1 MKKLLCPLFALLIV
15 LSLSTAA
22 FAADYSAEKSANA
35 LYELG
40 LFQGIGETA
49 NGKPIYSLDAA
60 PTRAQ
65 AVTML
70 VRLLGKEAEAKA
82 GTWTVPFSDLADWAR
97 PYVGYAYANGLTN
110 GLSAERFGSG
120 DKVTANQY
128 LTFILRAL
136 GYSSERDFQWDK
148 ANAFSDSLG
157 LTHGEYS
164 ASRSFTRGDTAHISY
179 AALAQVRKDSSET
192 LAAQLVRQGAVK
204 AKTAA
209 ECGLV
214 LAADS
219 GGFLNIAGSRY
230 TLQNTDGKYLAA
242 SGDALTLSDKPF
254 TWYALPAAGD
264 SFTLHL
270 DNKRAY
276 MLDVSN
282 GWFEEGNRVVIYG
295 DGGYEA
301 QRWKLYQSGKDTWQL
316 VCSLHPELALSAS
329 SGGAVLQ
336 KRGNAGTNWQ
346 LTLVG
351 TERGNY
357 MEIAGR
363 SDVITMRLERR
374 ILDVLSRA
382 RLQRWVNDLETAYAD
397 YAELTGWTPYRH
409 VYINMLAPETA
420 WGYACEGGIIQIDA
434 DCIYEDLRLNFA
446 RRKNDWNFGLLHEL
460 SHLFEAD
467 SRPWDFHAEVLA
479 DYKLAY
485 VMTKNNCAAVPA
497 DWYSDNR
504 EYTGWDVI
512 DVYRGDGPL
521 KDTLTVFSLSG
532 KLSEVMKEIGW
543 DAAKQTFRNYPDTTN
558 LTPEENFM
566 LFIDLLSQYSGK
578 DVRAMFT
585 DAEWANAMKVGS
597 L

>member
-22 FAADYSAEKSANA
+22 FAADYSAEESANA

-40 LFQGIGETA
+40 LFQGTGETA

-110 GLSAERFGSG
+110 GLSAERFGSD

-157 LTHGEYS
+157 LTHEEYR
-164 ASRSFTRGDTAHISY
+164 ASRSFTRGDTARISF
-179 AALAQVRKDSSET
+179 AALAQARKDSSET

-230 TLQNTDGKYLAA
+230 TLQNADGKYLAA

-254 TWYALPAAGD
+254 AWYALPAAGD
-264 SFTLHL
+264 SFTLRP

-282 GWFEEGNRVVIYG
+282 AWFEEGNRVGIC
-295 DGGYEA
+295 DGTGHDA
-301 QRWKLYQSGKDTWQL
+301 QHWKLYQSGRDTWQL
-316 VCSLHPELALSAS
+316 VCSLHPELALSVS
-329 SGGAVLQ
+329 SGGAALQ

-351 TERGNY
+351 TERDNY
-357 MEIAGR
+357 MEIEGR

-374 ILDVLSRA
+374 VLDVLSRA
-382 RLQRWVNDLETAYAD
+382 RLQKWVNDLETAYAD

-434 DCIYEDLRLNFA
+434 DCIYEDLSLNFA

-497 DWYSDNR
+497 DWYNDKR

-543 DAAKQTFRNYPDTTN
+543 DAAKQTFRSYPDTTN
-558 LTPEENFM
+558 LTPEENFT
-566 LFIDLLSQYSGK
+566 LFINLLSQYSGK

>member
-22 FAADYSAEKSANA
+22 FAADYSAEESANA

-40 LFQGIGETA
+40 LFQGTGETA

-70 VRLLGKEAEAKA
+70 VRLLGKEVEAKA
-82 GTWTVPFSDLADWAR
+82 GSWTTPFTDLADWAK
-97 PYVGYAYANGLTN
+97 PYVGYAYTNGLTN
-110 GLSAERFGSG
+110 GLSADRFGSD
-120 DKVTANQY
+120 DKVTANHY

-136 GYSSERDFQWDK
+136 GYSSESDFQWDK
-148 ANAFSDSLG
+148 AAAFSDSAG
-157 LTHGEYS
+157 LTHGEYA
-164 ASRSFTRGDTAHISY
+164 ASHSFTRGDTARISF
-179 AALAQVRKDSSET
+179 AALAQARKDSSET

-230 TLQNTDGKYLAA
+230 TLQNADGKYLAA

-254 TWYALPAAGD
+254 AWYALPAAGD
-264 SFTLHL
+264 SFTLRP

-282 GWFEEGNRVVIYG
+282 AWFEEGNRVGIC
-295 DGGYEA
+295 DGTGHDA
-301 QRWKLYQSGKDTWQL
+301 QHWKLYQSGRDTWQL
-316 VCSLHPELALSAS
+316 VCSLHPELALSVS
-329 SGGAVLQ
+329 SGGAALQ

-351 TERGNY
+351 TERDNY
-357 MEIAGR
+357 MEIEGR

-374 ILDVLSRA
+374 VLDVLSRA
-382 RLQRWVNDLETAYAD
+382 RLQKWVNDLETAYAD

-409 VYINMLAPETA
+409 VYLNMLAPETN
-420 WGYACEGGIIQIDA
+420 WGYAGKDGVIQIDA
-434 DCIYEDLRLNFA
+434 DDIYEDLSLNFA

-497 DWYSDNR
+497 DWYSDKR

-512 DVYRGDGPL
+512 DVYRGGGSL

-543 DAAKQTFRNYPDTTN
+543 DAAKQTFRSYPDTTN
-558 LTPEENFM
+558 LTPEENFT
-566 LFIDLLSQYSGK
+566 LFISLLSQYSGK

>member
-22 FAADYSAEKSANA
+22 FAADYSAEESANA

-40 LFQGIGETA
+40 LFQGTGETV

-60 PTRAQ
+60 QTRAQ

-110 GLSAERFGSG
+110 GLSAERFGSD

-157 LTHGEYS
+157 LTHGEYR
-164 ASRSFTRGDTAHISY
+164 ASRSFTRGDTARISY
-179 AALAQVRKDSSET
+179 AALAQARKDSSET

-230 TLQNTDGKYLAA
+230 TLQNAGGKYLAA

-254 TWYALPAAGD
+254 VWYALPAAGD

-270 DNKRAY
+270 DNNRAY

-329 SGGAVLQ
+329 SGGAALQ

-357 MEIAGR
+357 MEIVGR

-374 ILDVLSRA
+374 VLDVLSRA
-382 RLQRWVNDLETAYAD
+382 RLQKWVNDLETAYAD

-434 DCIYEDLRLNFA
+434 DDIYEDLSLNFA

-479 DYKLAY
+479 DYKFAY

-497 DWYSDNR
+497 DWYSDKR

-543 DAAKQTFRNYPDTTN
+543 DAAKQMFRSYPDTTN
-558 LTPEENFM
+558 LTPEENFT
-566 LFIDLLSQYSGK
+566 LFISLLSQYSGK

-585 DAEWANAMKVGS
+585 DAEWVNAMKVGS

>member
-22 FAADYSAEKSANA
+22 FAADYSAEESANA

-40 LFQGIGETA
+40 LFQGTGETA

-110 GLSAERFGSG
+110 GLSAERFGSD

-157 LTHGEYS
+157 LTHGEYR
-164 ASRSFTRGDTAHISY
+164 ASHSFTRGDTARISF
-179 AALAQVRKDSSET
+179 AALAQTRKGSEET

-230 TLQNTDGKYLAA
+230 TLQNADGKYLAA

-254 TWYALPAAGD
+254 VWYALPAAGD
-264 SFTLHL
+264 SFTLRP

-282 GWFEEGNRVVIYG
+282 AWFEEGNRVGIC
-295 DGGYEA
+295 DGTGHDA
-301 QRWKLYQSGKDTWQL
+301 QHWKLYQSGRDTWQL
-316 VCSLHPELALSAS
+316 VCSLHPELALSVS
-329 SGGAVLQ
+329 SGGAALQ

-351 TERGNY
+351 TERDNY
-357 MEIAGR
+357 MEIEGR

-374 ILDVLSRA
+374 VLDILSRA
-382 RLQRWVNDLETAYAD
+382 RLQKWVNDLETAYAD
-397 YAELTGWTPYRH
+397 YAELTGWQPYEH
-409 VYINMLAPETA
+409 IYLNMYDKQEF
-420 WGYACEGGIIQIDA
+420 WGFVDGTDTIHIDA
-434 DCIYEDLRLNFA
+434 DEIYEDLSLNFA

-460 SHLFEAD
+460 SHLFELKEQ
-467 SRPWDFHAEVLA
+467 PWDFHAEVLA

-497 DWYSDNR
+497 DWYGDKR

-543 DAAKQTFRNYPDTTN
+543 DAAKQTFRSYPDTTN
-558 LTPEENFM
+558 LTPEENFT
-566 LFIDLLSQYSGK
+566 LFINLLSQYSGK

>member
-22 FAADYSAEKSANA
+22 FAADYSAEESANA

-40 LFQGIGETA
+40 LFQGTGETA

-110 GLSAERFGSG
+110 GLSAERFGSD

-148 ANAFSDSLG
+148 ANAFSNFLG
-157 LTHGEYS
+157 LTHGEYR
-164 ASRSFTRGDTAHISY
+164 ASRSFTRGDTARISY
-179 AALAQVRKDSSET
+179 SALAQARKDSSET

-230 TLQNTDGKYLAA
+230 TLQNTHGKYLAA

-254 TWYALPAAGD
+254 AWYALPAAGD
-264 SFTLHL
+264 SFTLRP

-282 GWFEEGNRVVIYG
+282 AWFEEGNRVGIC
-295 DGGYEA
+295 DGTGHDA
-301 QRWKLYQSGKDTWQL
+301 QHWKLYQSGKDTWQL

-329 SGGAVLQ
+329 SGGAALQ

-351 TERGNY
+351 TE
-357 MEIAGR
+357 
-363 SDVITMRLERR
+363 LEHRV
-374 ILDVLSRA
+374 LDVLSRA
-382 RLQRWVNDLETAYAD
+382 RLQKWVNDLETAYAD

-409 VYINMLAPETA
+409 VYLNMLAPETN
-420 WGYACEGGIIQIDA
+420 WGYAGKDGVIQIDA
-434 DCIYEDLRLNFA
+434 DDIYEDLSLNFA

-497 DWYSDNR
+497 DWYSDKR

-543 DAAKQTFRNYPDTTN
+543 DAAKQTFRSYPDTTN
-558 LTPEENFM
+558 LTPEENFT
-566 LFIDLLSQYSGK
+566 LFISLLSQYSGK

>member
-1 MKKLLCPLFALLIV
+1 MKKLLCTLFALFAV

-22 FAADYSAEKSANA
+22 LAADYTAEESANA

-40 LFQGIGETA
+40 LFQGTGETA

-82 GTWTVPFSDLADWAR
+82 GSWTVPFTDLADWAK

-110 GLSAERFGSG
+110 GLSADRFGSS

-136 GYSSERDFQWDK
+136 GYSSESDFQWNK
-148 ANAFSDSLG
+148 ASSFSDSLG
-157 LTHGEYS
+157 LTHGEY
-164 ASRSFTRGDTAHISY
+164 AAARSFTRGDTARISF
-179 AALAQVRKDSSET
+179 AALAQTRKGSGET
-192 LAAQLVRQGAVK
+192 LAAQLVRQGAVQ

-219 GGFLNIAGSRY
+219 SGFLNIAGSRY
-230 TLQNTDGKYLAA
+230 TLQNADGKYLAV
-242 SGDALTLSDKPF
+242 SGEALTLSDKPF
-254 TWYALPAAGD
+254 AWYASPAAGN
-264 SFTLHL
+264 SFTLRL
-270 DNKRAY
+270 DSKRAY

-282 GWFEEGNRVVIYG
+282 AWFEEGNLVGIC
-295 DGGYEA
+295 DGTGHDA
-301 QRWKLYQSGKDTWQL
+301 QHWKLYQSGKDTWQL
-316 VCSLHPELALSAS
+316 VCSLHPELALSVS
-329 SGGAVLQ
+329 SDGAALQ
-336 KRGNAGTNWQ
+336 KRGNAGTSWQ

-351 TERGNY
+351 TERDNY
-357 MEIAGR
+357 MELEGG
-363 SDVITMRLERR
+363 SGVITMRLEHRV
-374 ILDVLSRA
+374 LDVLSRA
-382 RLQRWVNDLETAYAD
+382 RLQKWVNDLETAYAD

-409 VYINMLAPETA
+409 VYLNMLAPETN
-420 WGYACEGGIIQIDA
+420 WGYAGKDGVIQIDVN
-434 DCIYEDLRLNFA
+434 DIYEDLSLNFA

-485 VMTKNNCAAVPA
+485 VMTKNSCAAVPA
-497 DWYSDNR
+497 SWYGDKR

-532 KLSEVMKEIGW
+532 KLAEVMKEIGW
-543 DAAKQTFRNYPDTTN
+543 DSAKQMFRNYPDTEN
-558 LTPEENFM
+558 LTPAENFE
-566 LFIDLLSQYSGK
+566 LFIRLLSQYSGR

>member
-1 MKKLLCPLFALLIV
+1 
-15 LSLSTAA
+15 
-22 FAADYSAEKSANA
+22 
-35 LYELG
+35 
-40 LFQGIGETA
+40 
-49 NGKPIYSLDAA
+49 
-60 PTRAQ
+60 
-65 AVTML
+65 ML

-110 GLSAERFGSG
+110 GLSAERFGSD

-136 GYSSERDFQWDK
+136 GYSSESDFQWDK

-157 LTHGEYS
+157 LTHGEYR
-164 ASRSFTRGDTAHISY
+164 ASRSFTRGDTARISF
-179 AALAQVRKDSSET
+179 AALAQARKDSSET

-219 GGFLNIAGSRY
+219 EGFLNIAGSRY
-230 TLQNTDGKYLAA
+230 TLQNADGKYLAA

-254 TWYALPAAGD
+254 AWYALPAAGD
-264 SFTLHL
+264 SFTLRP

-282 GWFEEGNRVVIYG
+282 AWFEEGNRVGIC
-295 DGGYEA
+295 DGTGHDA

-329 SGGAVLQ
+329 SGGAALQ

-357 MEIAGR
+357 MEIVGR

-374 ILDVLSRA
+374 VLDVLSRA
-382 RLQRWVNDLETAYAD
+382 RLQKWVNDLETAYAD

-409 VYINMLAPETA
+409 VYINMLAPETN
-420 WGYACEGGIIQIDA
+420 WGYAGKDGIIQIDA
-434 DCIYEDLRLNFA
+434 DDIYEDLSLNFA

-467 SRPWDFHAEVLA
+467 GRPWDFHAEVLA

-497 DWYSDNR
+497 DWYSDKR

-521 KDTLTVFSLSG
+521 KDTLTIFSLSG

-543 DAAKQTFRNYPDTTN
+543 DAAKQTFRSYPDTTN
-558 LTPEENFM
+558 LTPEENFT
-566 LFIDLLSQYSGK
+566 LFISLLSQYSGK

>member
-22 FAADYSAEKSANA
+22 FAADYSAEESANA

-40 LFQGIGETA
+40 LFQGTGETA

-136 GYSSERDFQWDK
+136 GYSSESDFQWDK

-157 LTHGEYS
+157 LTHGEYR
-164 ASRSFTRGDTAHISY
+164 ASHSFTRGDTARISF
-179 AALAQVRKDSSET
+179 AALAQTRKGSEET

-209 ECGLV
+209 EFGLV

-230 TLQNTDGKYLAA
+230 TLQNADGKYLAA

-254 TWYALPAAGD
+254 AWYALPAAGD
-264 SFTLHL
+264 SFTLRP

-282 GWFEEGNRVVIYG
+282 AWFEEGNRVGIC
-295 DGGYEA
+295 DGTGHDA
-301 QRWKLYQSGKDTWQL
+301 QHWKLYQSGRDTWQL
-316 VCSLHPELALSAS
+316 VCSLHPELALSVS
-329 SGGAVLQ
+329 SGGAALQ

-351 TERGNY
+351 TERDNY
-357 MEIAGR
+357 MEIEGR

-374 ILDVLSRA
+374 VLDVLSRA
-382 RLQRWVNDLETAYAD
+382 RLQKWVNDLETAYAD

-434 DCIYEDLRLNFA
+434 DCIYEDLSLNFA

-497 DWYSDNR
+497 DWYSDKR

-543 DAAKQTFRNYPDTTN
+543 DAAKQTFRSYPDTTN
-558 LTPEENFM
+558 LTPEENFT
-566 LFIDLLSQYSGK
+566 LFISLLSQYSGK

>member
-1 MKKLLCPLFALLIV
+1 MKKLLCSLFALLIV

-22 FAADYSAEKSANA
+22 FAADYSAEESANA

-40 LFQGIGETA
+40 LFQGTGETA

-82 GTWTVPFSDLADWAR
+82 GTWTLPFSDLADWAR

-110 GLSAERFGSG
+110 GLSAERFGSD

-157 LTHGEYS
+157 LTHGEYR
-164 ASRSFTRGDTAHISY
+164 ASRSFTRGDTARISY
-179 AALAQVRKDSSET
+179 AALAQARKDSSET

-204 AKTAA
+204 AKTAT

-230 TLQNTDGKYLAA
+230 TLQNAGGKYLAA

-254 TWYALPAAGD
+254 VWYALPAAGD

-270 DNKRAY
+270 DNNRAY

-357 MEIAGR
+357 MEIVGR

-374 ILDVLSRA
+374 VLDVLSRA
-382 RLQRWVNDLETAYAD
+382 RLQKWVNDLETAYAD

-420 WGYACEGGIIQIDA
+420 WGYACEGGIVQIDA
-434 DCIYEDLRLNFA
+434 DDIYEDLSLNFA

-497 DWYSDNR
+497 DWYSDKR

-521 KDTLTVFSLSG
+521 KDTLTIFSLCG

-543 DAAKQTFRNYPDTTN
+543 DASKQTFRSYPDTTN
-558 LTPEENFM
+558 LTPEENFT
-566 LFIDLLSQYSGK
+566 LFISLLSQYSGK

>member
-1 MKKLLCPLFALLIV
+1 
-15 LSLSTAA
+15 
-22 FAADYSAEKSANA
+22 
-35 LYELG
+35 
-40 LFQGIGETA
+40 
-49 NGKPIYSLDAA
+49 
-60 PTRAQ
+60 
-65 AVTML
+65 
-70 VRLLGKEAEAKA
+70 
-82 GTWTVPFSDLADWAR
+82 
-97 PYVGYAYANGLTN
+97 
-110 GLSAERFGSG
+110 
-120 DKVTANQY
+120 
-128 LTFILRAL
+128 
-136 GYSSERDFQWDK
+136 
-148 ANAFSDSLG
+148 
-157 LTHGEYS
+157 
-164 ASRSFTRGDTAHISY
+164 
-179 AALAQVRKDSSET
+179 
-192 LAAQLVRQGAVK
+192 
-204 AKTAA
+204 
-209 ECGLV
+209 
-214 LAADS
+214 
-219 GGFLNIAGSRY
+219 
-230 TLQNTDGKYLAA
+230 
-242 SGDALTLSDKPF
+242 
-254 TWYALPAAGD
+254 
-264 SFTLHL
+264 
-270 DNKRAY
+270 
-276 MLDVSN
+276 
-282 GWFEEGNRVVIYG
+282 
-295 DGGYEA
+295 
-301 QRWKLYQSGKDTWQL
+301 
-316 VCSLHPELALSAS
+316 
-329 SGGAVLQ
+329 
-336 KRGNAGTNWQ
+336 
-346 LTLVG
+346 
-351 TERGNY
+351 
-357 MEIAGR
+357 MEIVGR

-434 DCIYEDLRLNFA
+434 DCIYEDLSLNFA

-497 DWYSDNR
+497 DWYSDKR

-543 DAAKQTFRNYPDTTN
+543 DAAKQAFRNYPDTTS

>member
-22 FAADYSAEKSANA
+22 FAADYSAEESANA

-40 LFQGIGETA
+40 LFQGTGETA

-110 GLSAERFGSG
+110 GLSAERFGSD

-157 LTHGEYS
+157 LTHGEYR
-164 ASRSFTRGDTAHISY
+164 ASHSFTRGDTARISF
-179 AALAQVRKDSSET
+179 AALAQTRKGSEET

-230 TLQNTDGKYLAA
+230 TLQNADGKYLAA

-254 TWYALPAAGD
+254 VWYALPAAGD
-264 SFTLHL
+264 SFTLRP
-270 DNKRAY
+270 DNKWAY

-282 GWFEEGNRVVIYG
+282 AWFEEGNRVGIC
-295 DGGYEA
+295 DGTGHDA
-301 QRWKLYQSGKDTWQL
+301 QHWKLYQSGRDTWQL
-316 VCSLHPELALSAS
+316 VCSLHPELALSVS
-329 SGGAVLQ
+329 SGGAALQ

-351 TERGNY
+351 TERDNY
-357 MEIAGR
+357 MEIEGR

-374 ILDVLSRA
+374 VLDILSRA
-382 RLQRWVNDLETAYAD
+382 RLQKWVNDLETAYAD
-397 YAELTGWTPYRH
+397 YAELTGWQPYEH
-409 VYINMLAPETA
+409 IYLNMYDKQEF
-420 WGYACEGGIIQIDA
+420 WGFVDGTDTIHIDA
-434 DCIYEDLRLNFA
+434 DEIYEDLSLNFA

-460 SHLFEAD
+460 SHLFELKEQ
-467 SRPWDFHAEVLA
+467 PWDFHAEVLA

-497 DWYSDNR
+497 DWYGDKR

-543 DAAKQTFRNYPDTTN
+543 DAAKQTFRSYPDTTN
-558 LTPEENFM
+558 LTPEENFT
-566 LFIDLLSQYSGK
+566 LFINLLSQYSGK

>member
-22 FAADYSAEKSANA
+22 FAADYSAEESANA

-40 LFQGIGETA
+40 LFQGTGETA

-110 GLSAERFGSG
+110 GLSAERFGSD

-157 LTHGEYS
+157 LTHGEYR
-164 ASRSFTRGDTAHISY
+164 ASHSFTRGDTARISF
-179 AALAQVRKDSSET
+179 AALAQTRKGSEET

-230 TLQNTDGKYLAA
+230 TLQNADGKYLAA

-254 TWYALPAAGD
+254 VWYALPAAGD
-264 SFTLHL
+264 SFTLRP

-282 GWFEEGNRVVIYG
+282 AWFEEGNRVGIC
-295 DGGYEA
+295 DGTGHDA
-301 QRWKLYQSGKDTWQL
+301 QHWKLYQSGRDTWQL
-316 VCSLHPELALSAS
+316 VCSLHPELALSVS
-329 SGGAVLQ
+329 SGGAALQ

-351 TERGNY
+351 TERDNY
-357 MEIAGR
+357 MEIEGR

-374 ILDVLSRA
+374 VLDILSRA
-382 RLQRWVNDLETAYAD
+382 RLQKWVNDLETAYAD
-397 YAELTGWTPYRH
+397 YAELTGWQPYEH
-409 VYINMLAPETA
+409 IYLNMYDKQEF
-420 WGYACEGGIIQIDA
+420 WGFVDGTDTIHIDA
-434 DCIYEDLRLNFA
+434 DEIYEDLSLNFA

-460 SHLFEAD
+460 SHLFELKEQ
-467 SRPWDFHAEVLA
+467 PWDFHAEVLA

-497 DWYSDNR
+497 DWYGDKR

-532 KLSEVMKEIGW
+532 KLTEVMKEIGW
-543 DAAKQTFRNYPDTTN
+543 DAAKQTFRSYPDTTN
-558 LTPEENFM
+558 LTPEENFT
-566 LFIDLLSQYSGK
+566 LFISLLSQYSGK

>member
-40 LFQGIGETA
+40 LFQGTGETA

-110 GLSAERFGSG
+110 GLSAERFGSD

-164 ASRSFTRGDTAHISY
+164 ASRSFTRGDTARISY
-179 AALAQVRKDSSET
+179 AALAQARKDSSET

-357 MEIAGR
+357 MEIVGR

-374 ILDVLSRA
+374 VLDVLSRA
-382 RLQRWVNDLETAYAD
+382 RLQKWVNDLETAYAD
-397 YAELTGWTPYRH
+397 YAELTGWTPYGH

-434 DCIYEDLRLNFA
+434 DCIYEDLRLNFT

-521 KDTLTVFSLSG
+521 KDTLTVFSLCG

>member
-22 FAADYSAEKSANA
+22 FAADYSAEESANA

-40 LFQGIGETA
+40 LFQGTGETA
-49 NGKPIYSLDAA
+49 NGKRSPRKSA

-65 AVTML
+65 TVTML

-97 PYVGYAYANGLTN
+97 SYVGYAYANGLTN
-110 GLSAERFGSG
+110 GLSAERFGSD

-157 LTHGEYS
+157 LTHGEYR
-164 ASRSFTRGDTAHISY
+164 ASRSFTRGDTARISF
-179 AALAQVRKDSSET
+179 AALAQARKDSSET

-230 TLQNTDGKYLAA
+230 TLQNADGKYLAA

-254 TWYALPAAGD
+254 AWYALPAAGD
-264 SFTLHL
+264 SFTLRP

-282 GWFEEGNRVVIYG
+282 AWFEEGNRVGIC
-295 DGGYEA
+295 DGTGHDA
-301 QRWKLYQSGKDTWQL
+301 QHWKLYQSGKDTWQL

-329 SGGAVLQ
+329 SGGAALQ
-336 KRGNAGTNWQ
+336 KRGNTGTNWQ

-351 TERGNY
+351 TERDNY
-357 MEIAGR
+357 MEIEGR

-374 ILDVLSRA
+374 VLDVLSRA
-382 RLQRWVNDLETAYAD
+382 RLQKWVNDLETAYAD

-434 DCIYEDLRLNFA
+434 DDIYEDLSLNFA

-497 DWYSDNR
+497 DWYSDKR

-532 KLSEVMKEIGW
+532 KLSEVMREIGW
-543 DAAKQTFRNYPDTTN
+543 DAAKQTFRSYPDTTN
-558 LTPEENFM
+558 LTPEENFT
-566 LFIDLLSQYSGK
+566 LFISLLSQYSGK

>member
-22 FAADYSAEKSANA
+22 FAADYSAEESANA

-40 LFQGIGETA
+40 LFQGTGETA

-110 GLSAERFGSG
+110 GLSAERFGSD

-157 LTHGEYS
+157 LTHGEYR
-164 ASRSFTRGDTAHISY
+164 ASHSFTRGDTARISF
-179 AALAQVRKDSSET
+179 AALAQTRKGSEET

-230 TLQNTDGKYLAA
+230 TLQNADGKYLAA

-254 TWYALPAAGD
+254 VWYALPAAGD
-264 SFTLHL
+264 SFTLRP

-282 GWFEEGNRVVIYG
+282 AWFEEGNRVGIC
-295 DGGYEA
+295 DGTGHDA
-301 QRWKLYQSGKDTWQL
+301 QHWKLYQSGRDTWQL
-316 VCSLHPELALSAS
+316 VCSLHPELALSVS
-329 SGGAVLQ
+329 SGGAALQ

-351 TERGNY
+351 TERDNY
-357 MEIAGR
+357 MEIEGR

-374 ILDVLSRA
+374 VLDILSRA
-382 RLQRWVNDLETAYAD
+382 RLQKWVNDLETAYAD
-397 YAELTGWTPYRH
+397 YAELTGWQPYEH
-409 VYINMLAPETA
+409 IYLNMYDKQEFLGFVDGTDT
-420 WGYACEGGIIQIDA
+420 IHIDA
-434 DCIYEDLRLNFA
+434 DEIYEDLSLNFA

-460 SHLFEAD
+460 SHLFELKEQ
-467 SRPWDFHAEVLA
+467 PWDFHAEVLA

-497 DWYSDNR
+497 DWYSDKR

-512 DVYRGDGPL
+512 DVYRGGGSL

-543 DAAKQTFRNYPDTTN
+543 DAAKQTFRSYPDTTN
-558 LTPEENFM
+558 LTPEENFT
-566 LFIDLLSQYSGK
+566 LFINLLSQYSGK

>member
-22 FAADYSAEKSANA
+22 FAADYSAEESANA

-40 LFQGIGETA
+40 LFQVTGETA

-110 GLSAERFGSG
+110 GLSAERFGSD

-157 LTHGEYS
+157 LTHGEYR
-164 ASRSFTRGDTAHISY
+164 ASRSFTRSDTARISY
-179 AALAQVRKDSSET
+179 AALAQARKDSSET

-214 LAADS
+214 LPADS

-230 TLQNTDGKYLAA
+230 TLQNADGKYLAA

-254 TWYALPAAGD
+254 AWYALPAAGD
-264 SFTLHL
+264 SFTLRP

-282 GWFEEGNRVVIYG
+282 AWSEEGNRVGIC
-295 DGGYEA
+295 DGTGHDA
-301 QRWKLYQSGKDTWQL
+301 QHWKLYQSGKDTWQL
-316 VCSLHPELALSAS
+316 VCSLHSELALSAS
-329 SGGAVLQ
+329 SGGAALQ

-351 TERGNY
+351 TERDNY
-357 MEIAGR
+357 MEIEGR
-363 SDVITMRLERR
+363 SDVITMRLEHRV
-374 ILDVLSRA
+374 LDVLSRA
-382 RLQRWVNDLETAYAD
+382 RLQKWVNDLETAYAD

-409 VYINMLAPETA
+409 VYLNMLAPETN
-420 WGYACEGGIIQIDA
+420 WGYAGKDGVIQIDA
-434 DCIYEDLRLNFA
+434 DDIYEDLSLNFA

-497 DWYSDNR
+497 DWYSDKR

-532 KLSEVMKEIGW
+532 KLSEVMREIGW
-543 DAAKQTFRNYPDTTN
+543 DAAKQTFRSYPDTTN
-558 LTPEENFM
+558 LTPEENFT
-566 LFIDLLSQYSGK
+566 LFISLLSQYSGK

-585 DAEWANAMKVGS
+585 DAEWANVMKVGS

>member
-22 FAADYSAEKSANA
+22 FAADYSAEESANA

-40 LFQGIGETA
+40 LFQGTGETA

-65 AVTML
+65 TVTML

-97 PYVGYAYANGLTN
+97 SYVGYAYANGLTN
-110 GLSAERFGSG
+110 GLSAERFGSD

-157 LTHGEYS
+157 LTHGEYR
-164 ASRSFTRGDTAHISY
+164 APRSFTRGDTARISY
-179 AALAQVRKDSSET
+179 AALAQARKDSSET

-230 TLQNTDGKYLAA
+230 TMQNADGKYLAA

-254 TWYALPAAGD
+254 AWYALPAAGD
-264 SFTLHL
+264 SFTLRP

-282 GWFEEGNRVVIYG
+282 AWFEEGNRVGIC
-295 DGGYEA
+295 DGTGHDA
-301 QRWKLYQSGKDTWQL
+301 QHWKLYQSGKDTWQL

-329 SGGAVLQ
+329 SGGAALQ

-351 TERGNY
+351 TERDNY
-357 MEIAGR
+357 MEIVGR
-363 SDVITMRLERR
+363 SDVITMRLEHRV
-374 ILDVLSRA
+374 LDVLSRA
-382 RLQRWVNDLETAYAD
+382 RLQKWVNDLETAYAD

-409 VYINMLAPETA
+409 VYLNMLAPETA
-420 WGYACEGGIIQIDA
+420 WGYAGKDGVVQIDA
-434 DCIYEDLRLNFA
+434 DDIYEDLSLNFA

-467 SRPWDFHAEVLA
+467 SRP
-479 DYKLAY
+479 
-485 VMTKNNCAAVPA
+485 
-497 DWYSDNR
+497 
-504 EYTGWDVI
+504 
-512 DVYRGDGPL
+512 
-521 KDTLTVFSLSG
+521 
-532 KLSEVMKEIGW
+532 
-543 DAAKQTFRNYPDTTN
+543 
-558 LTPEENFM
+558 
-566 LFIDLLSQYSGK
+566 
-578 DVRAMFT
+578 
-585 DAEWANAMKVGS
+585 
-597 L
+597 

>member
-22 FAADYSAEKSANA
+22 FAADYSAEESANA

-40 LFQGIGETA
+40 LFQGTGETA

-110 GLSAERFGSG
+110 GLSAERFGSD

-136 GYSSERDFQWDK
+136 GYSSERDFQRDK

-157 LTHGEYS
+157 LTHGEYR
-164 ASRSFTRGDTAHISY
+164 ASRSFTRGDTARISF
-179 AALAQVRKDSSET
+179 AALAQARKDSSET

-230 TLQNTDGKYLAA
+230 TLQNADGKYLAA

-254 TWYALPAAGD
+254 AWYALPAAGD
-264 SFTLHL
+264 SFTLRP

-282 GWFEEGNRVVIYG
+282 AWFEEGNRVGIC
-295 DGGYEA
+295 DGTGHDA
-301 QRWKLYQSGKDTWQL
+301 QHWKLYQSGRDTWQL
-316 VCSLHPELALSAS
+316 VCSLHPELALSVS
-329 SGGAVLQ
+329 SGGAALQ

-351 TERGNY
+351 TERDNY
-357 MEIAGR
+357 MEIEGR

-374 ILDVLSRA
+374 VLDVLSRA
-382 RLQRWVNDLETAYAD
+382 RLQKWVNDLETAYAD

-409 VYINMLAPETA
+409 VYLNMLAPETN
-420 WGYACEGGIIQIDA
+420 WGYAGKDGVIQIDA
-434 DCIYEDLRLNFA
+434 DDIYEDLSLNFA

-460 SHLFEAD
+460 SHLFETD

-497 DWYSDNR
+497 DWYSDKW

-543 DAAKQTFRNYPDTTN
+543 DAAKQTFRSYPDTTN
-558 LTPEENFM
+558 LTPEENFT
-566 LFIDLLSQYSGK
+566 LFISLLSQYSGK

>member
-22 FAADYSAEKSANA
+22 FAADYSAEESANA

-40 LFQGIGETA
+40 LFQGTGETA

-110 GLSAERFGSG
+110 GLSAERFGSD

-148 ANAFSDSLG
+148 ANAFSNSLG
-157 LTHGEYS
+157 LTHGEYR
-164 ASRSFTRGDTAHISY
+164 ASRSFTRGDTARISF
-179 AALAQVRKDSSET
+179 AALAQARKDSSET

-230 TLQNTDGKYLAA
+230 TLQNADGKYLAA

-254 TWYALPAAGD
+254 VWYALPAAGD

-270 DNKRAY
+270 DNNRAY

-357 MEIAGR
+357 MEIVGR
-363 SDVITMRLERR
+363 SDVITMRLEHRV
-374 ILDVLSRA
+374 LDVLSRA
-382 RLQRWVNDLETAYAD
+382 RLQKWVNDLETAYAD

-409 VYINMLAPETA
+409 VYLNMLAPETA
-420 WGYACEGGIIQIDA
+420 WGYAGKDGVVQIDA
-434 DCIYEDLRLNFA
+434 DDIYEDLSLNFA

-460 SHLFEAD
+460 SHLFELKEQ
-467 SRPWDFHAEVLA
+467 PWDFHAEVLA

-497 DWYSDNR
+497 DWYSDKR

-543 DAAKQTFRNYPDTTN
+543 DAAKQTFRSYPDTTN
-558 LTPEENFM
+558 LTPEENFT
-566 LFIDLLSQYSGK
+566 LFISLLSQYSGK

>member
-22 FAADYSAEKSANA
+22 FAADYSAEESANA

-40 LFQGIGETA
+40 LFQGTGETA

-82 GTWTVPFSDLADWAR
+82 GSWTTPFTDLADWAK
-97 PYVGYAYANGLTN
+97 PYVGYAYTNGLTN
-110 GLSAERFGSG
+110 GLSADRFGSD
-120 DKVTANQY
+120 DKVTTNQY

-157 LTHGEYS
+157 LTHGEYR
-164 ASRSFTRGDTAHISY
+164 ASRSFTRGDTARISF
-179 AALAQVRKDSSET
+179 AALAQARKDSSET

-209 ECGLV
+209 EFGLAV
-214 LAADS
+214 KADYADALFHS
-219 GGFLNIAGSRY
+219 GASVTFRNGSGR
-230 TLQNTDGKYLAA
+230 YLAA
-242 SGDALTLSDKPF
+242 SGSTLTASDQPYA
-254 TWYALPAAGD
+254 WYLAGTQIRCGD
-264 SFTLHL
+264 SRTL
-270 DNKRAY
+270 
-276 MLDVSN
+276 MLDISN
-282 GWFEEGNRVVIYG
+282 AWYEAGNSVGLCEETGSDAQHWTLKDCG
-295 DGGYEA
+295 DGQFLIVSA
-301 QRWKLYQSGKDTWQL
+301 A
-316 VCSLHPELALSAS
+316 HPEFALCAG
-329 SGGAVLQ
+329 SGGYCIKNVKDAGESDRWRIECVKTDRVKYFAVEGS
-336 KRGNAGTNWQ
+336 RG
-346 LTLVG
+346 
-351 TERGNY
+351 
-357 MEIAGR
+357 
-363 SDVITMRLERR
+363 VITMQAQHRL
-374 ILDVLSRA
+374 LDILSRA
-382 RLQRWVNDLETAYAD
+382 RLQKWVNDLETAYAD
-397 YAELTGWTPYRH
+397 YAELTGWQPYEH
-409 VYINMLAPETA
+409 IYLNMYDKQEF
-420 WGYACEGGIIQIDA
+420 WGFVDGTDTIHIDA
-434 DCIYEDLRLNFA
+434 DEIYEDLSLNFA

-460 SHLFEAD
+460 SHLFELKEQ
-467 SRPWDFHAEVLA
+467 PWDFHAEVLA

-497 DWYSDNR
+497 DWYGDKR

-521 KDTLTVFSLSG
+521 KDMLTVFSLSG
-532 KLSEVMKEIGW
+532 KLSEVMREIGW
-543 DAAKQTFRNYPDTTN
+543 DAAKQTFRSYPDTTN
-558 LTPEENFM
+558 LTPEENFT
-566 LFIDLLSQYSGK
+566 LFISLLSQYSGK

>member
-22 FAADYSAEKSANA
+22 FAADYSAEESANA

-40 LFQGIGETA
+40 LFQGTGETA

-110 GLSAERFGSG
+110 GLSAERFGS
-120 DKVTANQY
+120 DNKVTANQY

-157 LTHGEYS
+157 LTHGEYR
-164 ASRSFTRGDTAHISY
+164 ASHSFTRGDTARISF
-179 AALAQVRKDSSET
+179 AALAQTRKGSEET

-230 TLQNTDGKYLAA
+230 TLQNADGKYLAA

-254 TWYALPAAGD
+254 VWYALPAAGD
-264 SFTLHL
+264 SFTLRP

-282 GWFEEGNRVVIYG
+282 AWFEEGNRVGIC
-295 DGGYEA
+295 DGTGHDA
-301 QRWKLYQSGKDTWQL
+301 QHWKLYQSGRDTWQL
-316 VCSLHPELALSAS
+316 VCSLHPELALSVS
-329 SGGAVLQ
+329 SGGAALQ

-351 TERGNY
+351 TERDNY
-357 MEIAGR
+357 MEIEGR

-374 ILDVLSRA
+374 VLDILSRA
-382 RLQRWVNDLETAYAD
+382 RLQKWVNDLETAYAD
-397 YAELTGWTPYRH
+397 YAELTGWQPYEH
-409 VYINMLAPETA
+409 IYLNMYDKQEF
-420 WGYACEGGIIQIDA
+420 WGFVDGTDTIHIDA
-434 DCIYEDLRLNFA
+434 DEIYEDLSLNFA

-460 SHLFEAD
+460 SHLFELKEQ
-467 SRPWDFHAEVLA
+467 PWDFHAEVLA

-497 DWYSDNR
+497 DWYGDKR

-543 DAAKQTFRNYPDTTN
+543 DAAKQTFRSYPDTTN
-558 LTPEENFM
+558 LTPEENFT
-566 LFIDLLSQYSGK
+566 LFINLLSQYSGK

>member
-1 MKKLLCPLFALLIV
+1 MKKLLCSLFALLIV

-22 FAADYSAEKSANA
+22 FAADYSAEESANA

-40 LFQGIGETA
+40 LFQGTGETA

-82 GTWTVPFSDLADWAR
+82 GTWTLPFSDLADWAR

-110 GLSAERFGSG
+110 GLSAERFGSD

-148 ANAFSDSLG
+148 ANAFSNFLG
-157 LTHGEYS
+157 LTHGEYR
-164 ASRSFTRGDTAHISY
+164 ASRSFTRGDTARISY
-179 AALAQVRKDSSET
+179 AALAQARKDSSET

-204 AKTAA
+204 AKTAT

-230 TLQNTDGKYLAA
+230 TLQNAGGKYLAA

-254 TWYALPAAGD
+254 VWYALPAAGD

-270 DNKRAY
+270 DNNRAY

-357 MEIAGR
+357 MEIVGR

-374 ILDVLSRA
+374 VLDVLSRA
-382 RLQRWVNDLETAYAD
+382 RLQKWVNDLETAYAD
-397 YAELTGWTPYRH
+397 YAELTGWQPYEH
-409 VYINMLAPETA
+409 IYLNMYDKQEF
-420 WGYACEGGIIQIDA
+420 WGFVDGTDTIHIDA
-434 DCIYEDLRLNFA
+434 DEIYEDLSLNFA

-460 SHLFEAD
+460 SHLFELKEQ
-467 SRPWDFHAEVLA
+467 PWDFHAEVLA

-497 DWYSDNR
+497 DWYSDKR

-543 DAAKQTFRNYPDTTN
+543 DAAKQTFRSYPDTTN
-558 LTPEENFM
+558 LTPEENFT
-566 LFIDLLSQYSGK
+566 LFISLLSQYSGK

>member
-22 FAADYSAEKSANA
+22 FAADYSAEESANA

-40 LFQGIGETA
+40 LFQGTGETA

-82 GTWTVPFSDLADWAR
+82 GSWTTPFTDLADWAK
-97 PYVGYAYANGLTN
+97 PYVGYAYTNGLTN
-110 GLSAERFGSG
+110 GLSADRFGSG

-136 GYSSERDFQWDK
+136 GYSSESDFQWDK
-148 ANAFSDSLG
+148 AAAFSDSAG
-157 LTHGEYS
+157 LTHGEYA
-164 ASRSFTRGDTAHISY
+164 ASHSFTRGDTARISF
-179 AALAQVRKDSSET
+179 AALAQTRKGSEET

-209 ECGLV
+209 EFGLAV
-214 LAADS
+214 KADYADALFHS
-219 GGFLNIAGSRY
+219 GANVTFRNGSGR
-230 TLQNTDGKYLAA
+230 YLAA
-242 SGDALTLSDKPF
+242 SGSTLTASDQPYA
-254 TWYALPAAGD
+254 WYLAGTQIRCGD
-264 SFTLHL
+264 SRTL
-270 DNKRAY
+270 
-276 MLDVSN
+276 MLDISN
-282 GWFEEGNRVVIYG
+282 AWYEAGNSVGLCEETGSDAQHWTLKDCG
-295 DGGYEA
+295 DGQFLIVSA
-301 QRWKLYQSGKDTWQL
+301 A
-316 VCSLHPELALSAS
+316 HPEFALCAG
-329 SGGAVLQ
+329 SGGYCIKNVKDAGESDRWRIECVKTDRVKYFAVEGS
-336 KRGNAGTNWQ
+336 RG
-346 LTLVG
+346 
-351 TERGNY
+351 
-357 MEIAGR
+357 
-363 SDVITMRLERR
+363 VITMQAQHRL
-374 ILDVLSRA
+374 LDILSRA
-382 RLQRWVNDLETAYAD
+382 RLQKWVNDLETAYAD
-397 YAELTGWTPYRH
+397 YAELTGWQPYEH
-409 VYINMLAPETA
+409 IYLNMYDKQEF
-420 WGYACEGGIIQIDA
+420 WGFVDGTDTIHIDA
-434 DCIYEDLRLNFA
+434 DEIYEDLSLNFA

-460 SHLFEAD
+460 SHLFELKEQ
-467 SRPWDFHAEVLA
+467 PWDFHAEVLA

-485 VMTKNNCAAVPA
+485 VMTKNNCVAVPA
-497 DWYSDNR
+497 DWYSDKR

-543 DAAKQTFRNYPDTTN
+543 DAAKQTFRSYPDTTN
-558 LTPEENFM
+558 LTPEENFT
-566 LFIDLLSQYSGK
+566 LFISLLSQYSGK